1 MDFTQFLLK
10 HKIIIKDQ
18 NLMLLSKLANLVTI
32 VFLTLMLPLSGCAE
46 SMESDTSLQESDPES
61 FTYFPLPDSEGEVI
75 ESEELNFYVQTVV
88 TGLDVPWGMAFLPDG
103 NVLITERNGTLRLVR
118 NGSLVE
124 EAVNGVPEVRAQGQG
139 GLLDIELHPNY
150 DDNGWIYISYSKPG
164 DGGSMTAIARARFD
178 VDAHALTDME
188 EIYVGTPFTNARH
201 HFGSRIAFDH
211 DGYLYFSIGDRG
223 DMNTAQDITN
233 SMGNLFRLHDDGS
246 VPEDNPFVG
255 REGLDEIFAY
265 GLRNIQG
272 MAVHPETGVVWTNL
286 HGPRG
291 GDELNVHDKPGA
303 NYGWPEITYGVNYNG
318 TTITEHTEME
328 GMEQPVMHWTPS
340 IAPSGMSF
348 VTSDKYPGWKG
359 DILNGALAFQ
369 LISRIVIE
377 GDEYVHEERIL
388 EGIGRIRDVYE
399 APDGYIYFSNE
410 SNGTLNRIIP
420 VE

>member
-1 MDFTQFLLK
+1 
-10 HKIIIKDQ
+10 
-18 NLMLLSKLANLVTI
+18 MLLNKLANLVTLL
-32 VFLTLMLPLSGCAE
+32 FLTLMLPLSGCAE
-46 SMESDTSLQESDPES
+46 SMESDTLLQESDPGS

-88 TGLDVPWGMAFLPDG
+88 TGLNVPWGMAFLQDG
-103 NVLITERNGTLRLVR
+103 NVLITERDGTLRLVK

-124 EAVNGVPEVRAQGQG
+124 EPVNGLPEVRAHGQG

-150 DDNGWIYISYSKPG
+150 DENGWIYISYSKPG
-164 DGGSMTAIARARFD
+164 DGGSMTAVVRARFD
-178 VDAHALTDME
+178 VNAHALTDLE

-201 HFGSRIAFDH
+201 HFGSRIVFDH

-223 DMNTAQDITN
+223 DMKTAQDITN
-233 SMGNLFRLHDDGS
+233 SMGNLFRLYDDGS

-303 NYGWPEITYGVNYNG
+303 NYGWPEITYGINYNG

-359 DILNGALAFQ
+359 DVLNGALAFQ

-388 EGIGRIRDVYE
+388 EGIGRIRDVHE

>member
-1 MDFTQFLLK
+1 MDK
-10 HKIIIKDQ
+10 RMI
-18 NLMLLSKLANLVTI
+18 SKFNQVAFVVILI
-32 VFLTLMLPLSGCAE
+32 SSLPLMSCAE
-46 SMESDTSLQESDPES
+46 ATETGSLETDPPEFDGNS
-61 FTYFPLPDSEGEVI
+61 EHYFPLPDSEGEII

-88 TGLDVPWGMAFLPDG
+88 TGLGVPWGMAFLPDG
-103 NVLITERNGTLRLVR
+103 HVLISERSGTLRLVR
-118 NGSLVE
+118 DGELSDQPVG
-124 EAVNGVPEVRAQGQG
+124 GVPEVRAQGQG
-139 GLLDIELHPNY
+139 GLLDIALHPDY
-150 DDNGWIYISYSKPG
+150 EENGWIYISYSKPG
-164 DGGSMTAIARARFD
+164 DGGAMTAIMRAKFNAD
-178 VDAHALTDME
+178 SHSLTDQE
-188 EIYVGTPFTNARH
+188 EIYVGTPFTGAGQ

-223 DMNTAQDITN
+223 NMSTAQDINN
-233 SMGNLFRLHDDGS
+233 SMGNLFRLHDDGRI
-246 VPEDNPFVG
+246 PADNPFVG

-272 MAVHPETGVVWTNL
+272 MATHPETGVIWTNL

-318 TTITEHTEME
+318 TPITEHTEME

-348 VTSDKYPGWKG
+348 VTSDYYPGWQG
-359 DILNGALAFQ
+359 DVLNGALAFQ
-369 LISRIVIE
+369 LISRIVLD
-377 GDEYVHEERIL
+377 GDEFVHEERIL
-388 EGIGRIRDVYE
+388 EGIGRIRDVHE
-399 APDGYIYFSNE
+399 APDGFIYFSNE

>member
-1 MDFTQFLLK
+1 MFL
-10 HKIIIKDQ
+10 
-18 NLMLLSKLANLVTI
+18 NKLANLC
-32 VFLTLMLPLSGCAE
+32 TLMVLTFMLPFSGCAE
-46 SMESDTSLQESDPES
+46 SMESETSIQESDPDS
-61 FTYFPLPDSEGEVI
+61 FAYFPLPESEGEVI

-103 NVLITERNGTLRLVR
+103 NVLITERDGTLRLVR
-118 NGSLVE
+118 NGSLIE
-124 EAVNGVPEVRAQGQG
+124 DPVNGVPEVRAQGQG

-150 DDNGWIYISYSKPG
+150 DENGWIYISYSKPG
-164 DGGSMTAIARARFD
+164 DGGSMTAIVRARFD
-178 VDAHALTDME
+178 AGAHALTDLE

-233 SMGNLFRLHDDGS
+233 SMGNLFRLHDDGRI
-246 VPEDNPFVG
+246 PEDNPFVG

-272 MAVHPETGVVWTNL
+272 MAVHPETGVIWTNL

-303 NYGWPEITYGVNYNG
+303 NYGWPEITYGINYNG
-318 TTITEHTEME
+318 STITEHTEME

-340 IAPSGMSF
+340 IAPSGMAF
-348 VTSDKYPGWKG
+348 VTSDKYPGWQG
-359 DILNGALAFQ
+359 NVLNGALSFQ
-369 LISRIVIE
+369 LISRIVLD
-377 GDEYVHEERIL
+377 GDEFEHEERIL
-388 EGIGRIRDVYE
+388 DGIGRIRDLHE

-410 SNGTLNRIIP
+410 SNGTINRIIP